1 MDKTMKFSVEKQQ
14 SEERKEI
21 LLFVYN
27 ALTEKGYHPTN
38 QMIGYLLSG
47 DPTYITT
54 HKDARKVIRKVE
66 RDEIL
71 EEILEYYL
79 KNNIVNK

>member
-1 MDKTMKFSVEKQQ
+1 MDRTMKFTVDQQQ
-14 SEERKEI
+14 SDERKEI
-21 LLFVYN
+21 LKFVYN
-27 ALTEKGYHPTN
+27 SLKEKGYHPVN

-54 HKDARKVIRKVE
+54 HNDARKIIRRVE

-71 EEILEYYL
+71 EELLKYYL
-79 KNNIVNK
+79 DHNLE

>member
-1 MDKTMKFSVEKQQ
+1 MDKTMKFSVEQQQ

-21 LLFVYN
+21 LRYVHD
-27 ALTEKGYHPTN
+27 ALSEKGYHPVN

-54 HKDARKVIRKVE
+54 HKEARKVIRKVE

-79 KNNIVNK
+79 KHNLNK

>member
-1 MDKTMKFSVEKQQ
+1 MDKTMKFSIDQQ
-14 SEERKEI
+14 ESQERKDI
-21 LLFVYN
+21 LKYVN
-27 ALTEKGYHPTN
+27 DALNEKGYHPVN

-79 KNNIVNK
+79 KNNFEEK